1 MSRKKLPP
9 PAKRCQYKTRSGK
22 RCKAARLHDSEFCFF
37 HDPIAQEGSWDL
49 TRLEHLQLGKPSTI
63 HQLLAETV
71 EAVRQE
77 KLNPQQAYAV
87 GWLVQLMMQNLTGIE
102 REAAGYE
109 RRSYGRIWAGKVRE
123 VLYGGTEED
132 AEKEKEAELE
142 ETAVEP
148 EDSKEPA

>member
-9 PAKRCQYKTRSGK
+9 PEKRCQYKTGSGK

-49 TRLEHLQLGKPSTI
+49 TRLEHLPLGKPSTI

-87 GWLVQLMMQNLTGIE
+87 GWLVQLMMQNLSGIA

-109 RRSYGRIWAGKVRE
+109 QRSYGRIWAGKVRE
-123 VLYGGTEED
+123 LVFGN
-132 AEKEKEAELE
+132 KE
-142 ETAVEP
+142 
-148 EDSKEPA
+148 

>member
-1 MSRKKLPP
+1 
-9 PAKRCQYKTRSGK
+9 
-22 RCKAARLHDSEFCFF
+22 
-37 HDPIAQEGSWDL
+37 
-49 TRLEHLQLGKPSTI
+49 
-63 HQLLAETV
+63 V

-87 GWLVQLMMQNLTGIE
+87 GWLVQLMIQNLSGIA

-109 RRSYGRIWAGKVRE
+109 QRSYGRIWAGKVRE
-123 VLYGGTEED
+123 VLYGGNEED
-132 AEKEKEAELE
+132 TGEEKEAELE